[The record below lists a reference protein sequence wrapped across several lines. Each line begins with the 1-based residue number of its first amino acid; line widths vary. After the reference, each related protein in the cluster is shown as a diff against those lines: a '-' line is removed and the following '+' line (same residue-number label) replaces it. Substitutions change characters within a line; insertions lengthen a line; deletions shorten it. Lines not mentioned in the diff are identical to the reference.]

1 MASEEERG
9 AVDARPAADEEVLGS
24 SPATGSFAGDLR
36 QSVRSAFDRTFWFF
50 LILAVVAA
58 IACWFVNGGAVF
70 RESLRGDVELMID
83 ILPRILAAVAIAG
96 LVQVLIPR
104 EAVARVLGEEA
115 GVKGVAL
122 AAGAGALTPGGPM
135 TSFPLV
141 NALKAAGSGRSALVA
156 YLTSWS
162 VLGMQRVLTWEV
174 PLMGADFAI
183 IRVIASLPLPFV
195 AAAMSRLVPPAP
207 SNSQR

>member
-1 MASEEERG
+1 MASEEERDG
-9 AVDARPAADEEVLGS
+9 VDARPAADEEVLGL
-24 SPATGSFAGDLR
+24 SPAAGSFASDLR
-36 QSVRSAFDRTFWFF
+36 QSIRSAFDRTFWFF
-50 LILAVVAA
+50 LLLAAVAG
-58 IACWFVNGGAVF
+58 IACWFVNGEAVF
-70 RESLRGDVELMID
+70 WESLRGDLELMID
-83 ILPRILAAVAIAG
+83 IVPRILAAVAIAG

-104 EAVARVLGEEA
+104 EAVARVLSEEA

-135 TSFPLV
+135 TSFPVV
-141 NALKAAGSGRSALVA
+141 NALHVAGSGRSALVA

-162 VLGMQRVLTWEV
+162 VLGMQRILTWEV

-207 SNSQR
+207 SDLQR